1 MVLVASRSGVIEGF
15 AIMKFGDNTAHLLLL
30 AVLPQARRSG
40 IGSSLLRWLE
50 KSCVTAGILHVRLE
64 MRAANRAANLFY
76 RKLGYRRLCQVAAY
90 YDRRE
95 AAVVMG
101 RTLNERVS
109 G

>member
-30 AVLPQARRSG
+30 AVQPRARRSG
-40 IGSSLLRWLE
+40 IGSALIRWLE

-64 MRAANRAANLFY
+64 TRAANRAAKLFY
-76 RKLGYRRLCQVAAY
+76 GNLGYRRLGQVAAY
-90 YDRRE
+90 YDQRE
-95 AAVVMG
+95 AAIVMG
-101 RTLNERVS
+101 RMLNERVS